1 MNIYYLYKKT
11 HNKTGLQYLGQTS
24 QLDPHKY
31 PGSGTRWVH
40 HLKKHGYD
48 YTTEILKECVSK
60 DDLKLWGLYY
70 SKLWNVANSNEWA
83 NLKLE
88 EGDGGKP
95 SIETIEKIRKA
106 LTGRVQTNDHRIKN
120 SEAHKG
126 KNNIMYG
133 KTHTI
138 EARSK
143 ISEARKGKP
152 TTLGKSHTAQSKQK
166 TRESIKALSKIKC
179 CHCSILSHPNNHG
192 RWHGDNCKLKTSEY
206 QPTA

>member
-31 PGSGTRWVH
+31 SGSGTRWMH

-106 LTGRVQTNDHRIKN
+106 LTGRVQTDDHRMKN
-120 SEAHKG
+120 SETHKG
-126 KNNIMYG
+126 KNNILYG

-138 EARSK
+138 
-143 ISEARKGKP
+143 
-152 TTLGKSHTAQSKQK
+152 
-166 TRESIKALSKIKC
+166 
-179 CHCSILSHPNNHG
+179 
-192 RWHGDNCKLKTSEY
+192 
-206 QPTA
+206 